1 MTIEAEL
8 EHARRR
14 GLGWLGQ
21 LKSRGAPVAREAKR
35 QARAARGGLSLP
47 LTQARGLVRGLG
59 RQPLTVGG
67 IIAGVGIALGA
78 AAVLRGR
85 SSAKSDVPEEIVA
98 RALCH
103 EDPDTPTHRGPLWT
117 GYRNDARRVLTALRE
132 AGLLAEGA

>member
-8 EHARRR
+8 HARRR

-21 LKSRGAPVAREAKR
+21 LTSRAAPVAREAKR
-35 QARAARGGLSLP
+35 HARAAQGAFSLP
-47 LTQARGLVRGLG
+47 LTQARGLASGLG
-59 RQPLTVGG
+59 RRPLTVGG
-67 IIAGVGIALGA
+67 IIAGVGIAVGA

-85 SSAKSDVPEEIVA
+85 PSAKMGVPEEIVA
-98 RALCH
+98 RALCR